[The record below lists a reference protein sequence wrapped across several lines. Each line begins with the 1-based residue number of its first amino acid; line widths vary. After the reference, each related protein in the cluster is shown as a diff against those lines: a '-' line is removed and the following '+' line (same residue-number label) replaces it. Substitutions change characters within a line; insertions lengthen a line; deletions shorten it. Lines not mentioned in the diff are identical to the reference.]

1 MWLPITFIKAGQRPY
16 LEKAVLLQDAPYLLE
31 PLGGGFADEP
41 VPVRLAL
48 LAAVGN
54 LFFKRPPECQRLLG
68 SVLSAALADPNQ
80 DIHDRALLYY
90 RSACIWHHRSD
101 VCVGV

>member
-1 MWLPITFIKAGQRPY
+1 LRRLCF
-16 LEKAVLLQDAPYLLE
+16 
-31 PLGGGFADEP
+31 LGGGFADEP

-68 SVLSAALADPNQ
+68 SVLYAALADPNQ

-90 RSACIWHHRSD
+90 RYACTCHYIRK
-101 VCVGV
+101 VCIGVYCMPDNVEGLRHTPPLLYPVG